1 MTSSGTLLGGRY
13 LLDSVIGRGGMAE
26 VWKARDSRLG
36 RDVAVK
42 RLRADLSSD
51 PTFQAR
57 FRREAQAAA
66 GLNHHNIVAV
76 YDTGEELDDATGVH
90 VPYIVME
97 LVQGHTL
104 RDVLRDGR
112 KILPERALEFVQ
124 GVLDALAYS
133 HKSGIVHRDI
143 KPANV
148 MLTPQGLVKVMD
160 FGIARAV
167 ADTSATMTQ
176 TAAVIGTAQY
186 LSPEQARGETVDQ
199 RSDIYSS
206 GCLLYELLVGRPPFT
221 GDSPV
226 SVAYQH
232 VRELPVPPSQL
243 DHEITPAMDAIT
255 LKALAKDPAD
265 RYQDARAMRED
276 ISRLLA
282 GEPVTAPSPATPASP
297 ATAAPTQV
305 LGAGALAGAGLAG
318 AGLAGAGATGTQ
330 GAVGA
335 LTGAPAYGSSSTGTH
350 QAVTDTGSF
359 LPGSTTGTMAPVGD
373 RPKRRRGLVLIITL
387 LLLLAG
393 VIAYGAFKV
402 FGTETPPAPTQV
414 RVPSVMGANRA
425 SAESQIINAGLKV
438 GKVTEING
446 PDETKNQ
453 VTEQSPKALVMVNE
467 GTAVNIT
474 VNLGVKTGTIPSGML
489 GKTEAEAKTALAAAG
504 FTETRTETAPV
515 NADSLAQKP
524 GTVVNTDPAEGADH
538 PQGSEVVIYLSPT
551 DVPVPNVSNI
561 GLDEAEARTR
571 VQAAGFPD
579 ITVRTKETANDDEV
593 GKVIEQ
599 NPVEGS
605 TLGRDK
611 LVTVTI
617 GVKKDTVAVPQVIG
631 VLRAVAQDRLQ
642 TAGFTK
648 VRVKETVTDEAEPGT
663 VIGVDP
669 GEGEEVKPD
678 QTVTLEVAKAP
689 DAPASSPGGDGSSN
703 DPSASSDP
711 TASETGG

>member
-76 YDTGEELDDATGVH
+76 YDTGEEMDDSTGVH

-112 KILPERALEFVQ
+112 KILPERALEFVS

-148 MLTPQGLVKVMD
+148 MLTPQGQVKVMD

-199 RSDIYSS
+199 RSDIYSA

-255 LKALAKDPAD
+255 LKALSKSPAD

-276 ISRLLA
+276 IGRLLA
-282 GEPVTAPSPATPASP
+282 GEPVTAPSPTTPASP
-297 ATAAPTQV
+297 DTASAPTQLMGTAV
-305 LGAGALAGAGLAG
+305 AGAGLAAAG
-318 AGLAGAGATGTQ
+318 AGVAGVGAAGAGAG
-330 GAVGA
+330 GAAALGGPRYGA
-335 LTGAPAYGSSSTGTH
+335 SSTGTQ
-350 QAVTDTGSF
+350 QAVTDTGTF
-359 LPGSTTGTMAPVGD
+359 MPAGRDTGTMTAVDDQP
-373 RPKRRRGLVLIITL
+373 RRRRGLVLVIAL
-387 LLLLAG
+387 VLLLAG
-393 VIAYGAFKV
+393 VIGYGAWQV
-402 FGTETPPAPTQV
+402 FSDDTPPPPAQA
-414 RVPSVMGANRA
+414 RVPSVIGSNRA

-438 GKVTEING
+438 GKVTEVNG

-453 VTEQSPKALVMVNE
+453 VTKQNPEPLKMVNE
-467 GTAVNIT
+467 GTAVDIT
-474 VNLGVKTGTIPSGML
+474 INLGVKTGQIPSGL
-489 GKTEAEAKTALAAAG
+489 VGKSEAVAKQALQAAG
-504 FTETRTETAPV
+504 FTSRTETAPV
-515 NADSLAQKP
+515 SPESLAQKP
-524 GTVVNTDPAEGADH
+524 GMVVTTDPAEGAEV
-538 PQGSEVVIYLSPT
+538 PEGKEVVIYLSPT
-551 DVPVPNVSNI
+551 EAPVPNLS
-561 GLDEAEARTR
+561 GMDETEARTAA
-571 VQAAGFPD
+571 QSAGFPD
-579 ITVRTKETANDDEV
+579 ITVRTKATPNDNEV
-593 GKVIEQ
+593 GKVIDQ
-599 NPVEGS
+599 NPTDGN
-605 TLGRDK
+605 TLSRDK
-611 LVTVTI
+611 FVTVTL
-617 GVKKDTVAVPQVIG
+617 GVKKDTVAIPQVVG
-631 VLRAVAQDRLQ
+631 VSVAVAQDRLT
-642 TAGFTK
+642 TAGFTNVK
-648 VRVKETVTDEAEPGT
+648 IKETETDSAAPGT

-669 GEGEEVKPD
+669 AEAKEIKPTD
-678 QTVTLEVAKAP
+678 KVTLEVAKAKP
-689 DAPASSPGGDGSSN
+689 TPPPSTPSGDASSA
-703 DPSASSDP
+703 DPSASS
-711 TASETGG
+711 SGTGG